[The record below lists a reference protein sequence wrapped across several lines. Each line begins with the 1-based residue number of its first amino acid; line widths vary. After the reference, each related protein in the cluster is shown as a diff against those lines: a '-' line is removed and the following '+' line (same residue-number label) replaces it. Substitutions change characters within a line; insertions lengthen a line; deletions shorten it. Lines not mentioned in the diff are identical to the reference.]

1 VEVKLHEEELT
12 MLQQDLD
19 RKTKQ
24 VGCLKK
30 ELQQKHEQMSE
41 VESLLAKQQDDEL
54 MYTYTDG
61 AEGIVL
67 EKHQNDHLK
76 TRLQME
82 KIDCQIQLTR
92 ALLQKKDIESK
103 LEVVKQSLEL
113 SEKVCLEAQDLYQ
126 RSISASRKSSLV
138 PPSSR
143 MSNRSTSFSSTTS
156 EDSDVF
162 ITKSASVSH
171 STKGMSSSNGCDN
184 ITPGI
189 SELDVH
195 HRSADVQTKPLS
207 VKKSAATRSPTPN
220 TSTESV
226 VEGQEGTSTTAAY
239 LNVDR
244 KSKGS
249 RPRAS
254 ALPSGAQR
262 NYRTSSAGSSHSAH
276 HRRCQGKQG
285 QIQRPSHKTQV
296 VKTE

>member
-1 VEVKLHEEELT
+1 
-12 MLQQDLD
+12 
-19 RKTKQ
+19 
-24 VGCLKK
+24 
-30 ELQQKHEQMSE
+30 
-41 VESLLAKQQDDEL
+41 

-113 SEKVCLEAQDLYQ
+113 SEKVCQEAQELYQ
-126 RSISASRKSSLV
+126 KSTSGSRKNSLK
-138 PPSSR
+138 PPSS
-143 MSNRSTSFSSTTS
+143 SNRSTSFSSTTS

-162 ITKSASVSH
+162 IPKSASVSH
-171 STKGMSSSNGCDN
+171 SHKGLSSSSGCD
-184 ITPGI
+184 ITPGN
-189 SELDVH
+189 SEIDKH
-195 HRSADVQTKPLS
+195 HQSMDVQTKSLS
-207 VKKSAATRSPTPN
+207 VKKPAATQSPTPN
-220 TSTESV
+220 AESM
-226 VEGQEGTSTTAAY
+226 VEKQEGTSTTAAY

-244 KSKGS
+244 KSKG
-249 RPRAS
+249 PRLRAG

-262 NYRTSSAGSSHSAH
+262 NRTSSAGSSHSAH
-276 HRRCQGKQG
+276 QIRCQGKQG
-285 QIQRPSHKTQV
+285 QTHRPSHKTQV

>member
-1 VEVKLHEEELT
+1 MKLHEEELT

-24 VGCLKK
+24 VGYLKK
-30 ELQQKHEQMSE
+30 ELQQKHEQMSQ

-113 SEKVCLEAQDLYQ
+113 SEKVCQEAQELYQ
-126 RSISASRKSSLV
+126 KSTSASRKNSLV

-143 MSNRSTSFSSTTS
+143 MSNRSTSFSSTMS
-156 EDSDVF
+156 EDSDIF
-162 ITKSASVSH
+162 IPKSASVSH
-171 STKGMSSSNGCDN
+171 SHKGLSSSNGCD
-184 ITPGI
+184 ITPSN
-189 SELDVH
+189 SEVDVH
-195 HRSADVQTKPLS
+195 RQSTDVQTKSHLI
-207 VKKSAATRSPTPN
+207 KKSAATRSPTPN
-220 TSTESV
+220 AESMAEEQESTSM
-226 VEGQEGTSTTAAY
+226 TAAY

-276 HRRCQGKQG
+276 QRRYQGKQG
-285 QIQRPSHKTQV
+285 QTHRPSHKTQV
-296 VKTE
+296 AKTE

>member
-1 VEVKLHEEELT
+1 MKLHEKELA

-24 VGCLKK
+24 VGSLKK
-30 ELQQKHEQMSE
+30 ELQQKHEQMSQ
-41 VESLLAKQQDDEL
+41 VELLAKQQDDEL

-113 SEKVCLEAQDLYQ
+113 SERVCQEAQELYQ
-126 RSISASRKSSLV
+126 KSTSGSRKNSLKPASSN
-138 PPSSR
+138 S
-143 MSNRSTSFSSTTS
+143 RSTSFSSTTS

-162 ITKSASVSH
+162 FTKSTSVSH
-171 STKGMSSSNGCDN
+171 SHKGLSSSSGCN
-184 ITPGI
+184 ITPGN
-189 SELDVH
+189 SEVDVH
-195 HRSADVQTKPLS
+195 HQSTDVQTKSLS
-207 VKKSAATRSPTPN
+207 IKKPAATKSPTP
-220 TSTESV
+220 SAESV
-226 VEGQEGTSTTAAY
+226 AEEQEGTSTTAAY

-244 KSKGS
+244 KSKGP
-249 RPRAS
+249 RPRAD
-254 ALPSGAQR
+254 ALPQR
-262 NYRTSSAGSSHSAH
+262 NRTSSASSSHSAH
-276 HRRCQGKQG
+276 QRRCQGKQG
-285 QIQRPSHKTQV
+285 QTYRPSHKTQV
-296 VKTE
+296 AKTE

>member
-1 VEVKLHEEELT
+1 MEVKLHEKELA

-24 VGCLKK
+24 VGSLKK
-30 ELQQKHEQMSE
+30 ELQQKHEQMSQ

-113 SEKVCLEAQDLYQ
+113 SEKVCQEAQELYQ
-126 RSISASRKSSLV
+126 KSTSTSRKSSLV
-138 PPSSR
+138 SPSSR

-171 STKGMSSSNGCDN
+171 SHKGLSSSNGCD
-184 ITPGI
+184 ITPGN
-189 SELDVH
+189 SEVDVH
-195 HRSADVQTKPLS
+195 HQSTDVQTKSLS
-207 VKKSAATRSPTPN
+207 IKKPAATRSSTPN
-220 TSTESV
+220 AESV
-226 VEGQEGTSTTAAY
+226 AEEQEGTSTTAAY

-244 KSKGS
+244 KSKG

-254 ALPSGAQR
+254 ALPPGAQR
-262 NYRTSSAGSSHSAH
+262 NYRTSSAGSSHGAH
-276 HRRCQGKQG
+276 QRRCQGKQG
-285 QIQRPSHKTQV
+285 QTYRPSHKTQV
-296 VKTE
+296 AKTE

>member
-1 VEVKLHEEELT
+1 MKLHEKELA

-24 VGCLKK
+24 VGGLKM
-30 ELQQKHEQMSE
+30 ELQQKHEQMSQ

-103 LEVVKQSLEL
+103 LEIVKQSLEL
-113 SEKVCLEAQDLYQ
+113 SEKVCQEAQELYQ
-126 RSISASRKSSLV
+126 KSTSASRKSSLV

-162 ITKSASVSH
+162 ITKGASAGNSEVDMH
-171 STKGMSSSNGCDN
+171 RQST
-184 ITPGI
+184 
-189 SELDVH
+189 
-195 HRSADVQTKPLS
+195 DVQTKSLS
-207 VKKSAATRSPTPN
+207 VKKPAATRSPTPN
-220 TSTESV
+220 TESV
-226 VEGQEGTSTTAAY
+226 VEEQESASTTAAY

-262 NYRTSSAGSSHSAH
+262 NYRTSSTSSSHSAH
-276 HRRCQGKQG
+276 QRRYQGKQG
-285 QIQRPSHKTQV
+285 QTHRPSHKTQV
-296 VKTE
+296 AKTE